1 MDNSNKD
8 NRNELAQEVVKTHL
22 LLAIG
27 GGLIPIPFVDFA
39 AVTGVQINM
48 IRSLTKIYGIDF
60 NEQMGKGI
68 VTSLVGPSLGR
79 LAASAV
85 KAIPIIGSILGS
97 ASMSVI
103 SGASTYAVGQVFI
116 QHFSKGGTFADFN
129 ADQARQQ
136 YKEEFEKG
144 KEFSIRVDKDQKYS
158 SSQQSKEDIFASLE
172 KLSVLKEKGVISE
185 EEYQKQKEK
194 LLSRI

>member
-1 MDNSNKD
+1 MSTSGDFGRILLKGGKYAFKFGKKINSIMDNSNKD

-116 QHFSKGGTFADFN
+116 QHLRSPA
-129 ADQARQQ
+129 
-136 YKEEFEKG
+136 
-144 KEFSIRVDKDQKYS
+144 YS
-158 SSQQSKEDIFASLE
+158 P
-172 KLSVLKEKGVISE
+172 
-185 EEYQKQKEK
+185 
-194 LLSRI
+194 R